1 MFQAAKA
8 ILFFLML
15 PSGIWKKSNLLHL
28 QMYGHAP
35 KKDLPSERNTSTL
48 EKCSTTY
55 SNYVVLVSESI
66 M

>member
-28 QMYGHAP
+28 QMYGQAP
-35 KKDLPSERNTSTL
+35 KKIYLQKETQALMKN
-48 EKCSTTY
+48 
-55 SNYVVLVSESI
+55 VLQHIHI
-66 M
+66 MLC

>member
-1 MFQAAKA
+1 MSQAAKA

-35 KKDLPSERNTSTL
+35 KKHKETQALLKN
-48 EKCSTTY
+48 
-55 SNYVVLVSESI
+55 VLQHIQI
-66 M
+66 MLC